1 MRKAAENFSEL
12 RVPRSGHWIAEENA
26 DGFLKDVLA
35 FLRAKKRKTPA
46 QKCRGSLT
54 ARVHPASDQL
64 RKVLAA
70 DSEEMMTAQNP

>member
-1 MRKAAENFSEL
+1 L
-12 RVPRSGHWIAEENA
+12 IAEKNA
-26 DGFLKDVLA
+26 DGFLKGVLA

-64 RKVLAA
+64 VRVVAA
-70 DSEEMMTAQNP
+70 NSEEMMTALDP